1 LVSWFGWPF
10 EYRQQ
15 LVQPGLH
22 PPEIA
27 DVAPM
32 DDIGVVA
39 KMVVCELLQPF
50 QLGVDGGSVGEVGV
64 ESSCSAFIV
73 GSVM

>member
-1 LVSWFGWPF
+1 M
-10 EYRQQ
+10 
-15 LVQPGLH
+15 
-22 PPEIA
+22 
-27 DVAPM
+27 APM